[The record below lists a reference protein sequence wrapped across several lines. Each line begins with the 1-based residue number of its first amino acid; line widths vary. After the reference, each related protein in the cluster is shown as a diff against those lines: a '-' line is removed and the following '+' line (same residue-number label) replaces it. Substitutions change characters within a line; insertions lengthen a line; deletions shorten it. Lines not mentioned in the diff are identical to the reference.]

1 MKIKYAC
8 GMLAFLLATTS
19 LMSSDNQNALEKDY
33 ALFNGVWAFNLVVV
47 DGAKQPDVPFETNKM
62 IVVSAER
69 RFIVVQGKKITRGIF
84 QMDPT
89 RTPKQI
95 DVTATNSQGKSLT
108 TLAIYELE
116 GDTYKVCSS
125 FRSNERPSKFLSKP
139 GSETVFEVL
148 KRSNQSVQDALAEL
162 DRERISR

>member
-1 MKIKYAC
+1 MKITSAF
-8 GMLAFLLATTS
+8 GTLAYLRVTTS
-19 LMSSDNQNALEKDY
+19 LMSTDNQNAIEKDY
-33 ALFNGVWAFNLVVV
+33 ALFNGVWAFDLVEV
-47 DGAKQPDVPFETNKM
+47 DGAKQPDVPIETHKM

-69 RFIVVQGKKITRGIF
+69 RFIVVQGKKITRGVF

-125 FRSNERPSKFLSKP
+125 FRSNERPPEFLSKP
-139 GSETVFEVL
+139 GSKTVFEVL
-148 KRSNQSVQDALAEL
+148 KRSNQSVQDALAE
-162 DRERISR
+162 IPK

>member
-1 MKIKYAC
+1 MKITFTR
-8 GMLAFLLATTS
+8 GMLAFLLAATS
-19 LMSSDNQNALEKDY
+19 PMSFDNQNAMEKDY
-33 ALFNGVWAFNLVVV
+33 ALFNGVWAFDLVEVN
-47 DGAKQPDVPFETNKM
+47 GATQPGVPFETNKM

-69 RFIVVQGKKITRGIF
+69 RFIVVQGKKITRGVF

-95 DVTATNSQGKSLT
+95 DVTATNSKGKTLT

-125 FRSNERPSKFLSKP
+125 FRSNERPSEFLSKP

-148 KRSNQSVQDALAEL
+148 KRSKQSVGDALAEL
-162 DRERISR
+162 DRQ

>member
-1 MKIKYAC
+1 M
-8 GMLAFLLATTS
+8 LLATIS
-19 LMSSDNQNALEKDY
+19 LMSSDNQNAIEKDD
-33 ALFNGVWAFNLVVV
+33 ALFNGVWAFDLVEVNGV
-47 DGAKQPDVPFETNKM
+47 KQPGVPFETNKM
-62 IVVSAER
+62 IVVWAE
-69 RFIVVQGKKITRGIF
+69 RFIVVQGKKITRGVF

-89 RTPKQI
+89 RTPKRI
-95 DVTATNSQGKSLT
+95 DVTATNSQGKTLT

-125 FRSNERPSKFLSKP
+125 FRSNQRPAEFLSKP

-162 DRERISR
+162 DRQ